1 MHQAPQSSIAA
12 AAQMSVRR
20 PGRPIENRRQA
31 ESPMPFS
38 FRLWKAI
45 AGTGEGGT
53 GFSLCEKSMQGSHFI
68 APAKAGATQIAA
80 HQTRDK
86 EN

>member
-1 MHQAPQSSIAA
+1 L
-12 AAQMSVRR
+12 
-20 PGRPIENRRQA
+20 
-31 ESPMPFS
+31 PFN

>member
-1 MHQAPQSSIAA
+1 
-12 AAQMSVRR
+12 
-20 PGRPIENRRQA
+20 
-31 ESPMPFS
+31 MPFG
-38 FRLWKAI
+38 FLLWKAI

-53 GFSLCEKSMQGSHFI
+53 GFSLCGKSMQGPHFI

-80 HQTRDK
+80 QQTRSK